1 MWKCTWRG
9 GFDSATLGSA
19 MRHWDRSGHLE
30 APSEVGRVGRGDN
43 SLPDIMK
50 RGFILELFKCLRLLW
65 NLSQSLSEPARLES
79 ASLPPPRKLFPFELQ
94 RTLLVGGWLREN
106 TEILVRGVTWV
117 GATEARLIIKPK
129 IWSVHPG
136 YPKKVDKTMKE
147 NKTRNQGEIKSQT
160 YRNTHTCAR
169 MHSSHHPVN
178 TWAVGCCNHSD

>member
-30 APSEVGRVGRGDN
+30 APSEAGRVGRGDN

-65 NLSQSLSEPARLES
+65 NLSQSLSEVARLES

-94 RTLLVGGWLREN
+94 RTLLEGGLLKQKYRIFGERSPPSQCN
-106 TEILVRGVTWV
+106 R
-117 GATEARLIIKPK
+117 RSSHHKPK

-136 YPKKVDKTMKE
+136 YPKKVDKTMKDNTKSGR
-147 NKTRNQGEIKSQT
+147 NKIIDLQKH
-160 YRNTHTCAR
+160 THAR
-169 MHSSHHPVN
+169 ACTPP
-178 TWAVGCCNHSD
+178 TIL